1 MKIGC
6 VIQGDYRRGTE
17 EVLKNFPQLFDY
29 TIFSTWEEDLGFI
42 PDGNFSV
49 IANRKPNITGLA
61 NRNLQRFSTA
71 RGIDLAKELGCD
83 YILKWR
89 SDMLP
94 ARLDLDELIKWAN
107 FDVSPM
113 MTSRLVM
120 PAFRNLSVKP
130 DYFSSIPD
138 LFSFADTHLME
149 MLWGDLGFDYES
161 PINMPS
167 TMLNGEEI
175 NEINRDLLGAYYSP
189 ESELYALFKE
199 KLQLFL
205 GLEISHN
212 KFVLDYCRLF
222 NEDRLRIY
230 WFNSI
235 QGFRSIRQGYEHPW
249 WTEKDWQSKNPMIHD
264 FGYPVKGFKS
274 NVLRILGPLITRS
287 NEMNQS
293 FSWFIRSHIE
303 KKDSK

>member
-6 VIQGDYRRGTE
+6 VIQGDYRRGTDQ
-17 EVLKNFPQLFDY
+17 VLRHLPKIFDH
-29 TIFSTWEEDLGFI
+29 TIFSTWEEDLGVI

-49 IANRKPNITGLA
+49 IASKKPKIPGLA

-71 RGIDLAKELGCD
+71 RGINLAKELGCD

-94 ARLDLDELIKWAN
+94 ARLDLEKLIRWAN

-113 MTSRLVM
+113 MKSRLVM
-120 PAFRNLSVKP
+120 PAFRNLSVEP

-138 LFSFADTHLME
+138 LFSFADTCLME
-149 MLWGDLGFDYES
+149 MLWGDSGFNYDS

-167 TMLNGEEI
+167 AILNSEI
-175 NEINRDLLGAYYSP
+175 LSGVNRDLLGAYYPP
-189 ESELYALFKE
+189 ESELYALLKD

-205 GLEISHN
+205 GFEISHN
-212 KFVLDYCRLF
+212 KFILDYCRLF
-222 NEDRLRIY
+222 NENRLNIY
-230 WFNSI
+230 WFNSMR
-235 QGFRSIRQGYEHPW
+235 GFRSIRQGYEHPW
-249 WTEKDWQSKNPMIHD
+249 WTEKDWQSKNSMIHD

-274 NVLRILGPLITRS
+274 NFLRLLGPLLARS
-287 NEMNQS
+287 NEMYQS
-293 FSWFIRSHIE
+293 LSWLRRSRIK